1 MSSPNYVRP
10 LFRSWRFLLTLTFLG
25 AILALLFSLATP
37 LRYSSTVRL
46 LVTQN
51 NVGSLDPY
59 TAIKATERIASSLSE
74 LVYSTSF
81 FDQVMALA
89 SGVDATYFPQDEY
102 NKRQLWRQTI
112 ETSIA
117 AGTGIM
123 EVAVFHPDRQQA
135 RLLVEAASKELA
147 IQAQTFFGSGV
158 RVQVIDSPLDSRWF
172 VRPRFLTNAIF
183 GAIIG
188 LFLGIIWILMQA
200 TKRE

>member
-25 AILALLFSLATP
+25 AMLALLFSLASP
-37 LRYSSTVRL
+37 LRYSSSVRL

-81 FDQVMALA
+81 FDQVMAKA
-89 SGVDATYFPQDEY
+89 PGVDATYFPQDEY
-102 NKRQLWRQTI
+102 SKRQLWRETI

-123 EVAVFHPDRQQA
+123 DVTVFHPDRSQA
-135 RLLVEAASKELA
+135 RVMVEAASRELA
-147 IQAQTFFGSGV
+147 NQAQLYFGSGV

-172 VRPRFLTNAIF
+172 VRPRFLMNAIF
-183 GAIIG
+183 GAVFG
-188 LFLGIIWILMQA
+188 LFLGVVWILMQA